1 MSVLPGHK
9 LLPTSRLALALLVTL
24 VFSLVS
30 VTFAQENAAMARQA
44 VLDWKAGKFAVDP
57 GQAIGKPTEEAVRIL
72 ERSLAFAPPPRN
84 LSVNLDQPREELT
97 PVGTMVKFPATVGGR
112 GGDVRVTIRDGQVV
126 RIGFVPEGGLL
137 PAWILNPLAGAFFVA
152 FSLAWLIALWGNNPM
167 ARWWREGWAL
177 VRQYFRL
184 YLGINIGLYGLFALG
199 GLVAYANPELVRL
212 VQEMV
217 RGTLEQIGIGAAF
230 GGGVLGLAVVIFYW
244 NFLNGLVLTTA
255 LPGLLLGIPALLFN
269 AVRYFLLG
277 FALSPVAF
285 PLFNYLLHVPTI
297 VVELQAYILA
307 TFGGMVLML
316 KTLRGEGYRAG
327 LRALALTVYLGAFFL
342 LIGAWYESFS
352 LLTLMRP

>member
-1 MSVLPGHK
+1 MRVNR
-9 LLPTSRLALALLVTL
+9 LLLLLIGLIISFGLAQDHT
-24 VFSLVS
+24 
-30 VTFAQENAAMARQA
+30 AMARQA

-97 PVGTMVKFPATVGGR
+97 PVGTVVKFPAAVGGR

-152 FSLAWLIALWGNNPM
+152 FSLAWLVALWGNNPL

-184 YLGINIGLYGLFALG
+184 YLGMNIGLYGLFALG
-199 GLVAYANPELVRL
+199 GLVGYANPELVRL

-244 NFLNGLVLTTA
+244 NFLNGLLLTTA
-255 LPGLLLGIPALLFN
+255 LPGLLLGIPALVFN

-285 PLFNYLLHVPTI
+285 PLVNYLLHVPTM